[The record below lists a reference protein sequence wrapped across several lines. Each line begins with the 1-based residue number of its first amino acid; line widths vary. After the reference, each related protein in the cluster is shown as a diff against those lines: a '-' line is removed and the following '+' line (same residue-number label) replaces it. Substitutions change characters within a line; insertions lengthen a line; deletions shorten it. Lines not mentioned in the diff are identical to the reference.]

1 MGTRRLRLPWYR
13 WYPGDWLNDEAVSLM
28 TIAQEGAYRRL
39 LDHQWWE
46 GSIPS
51 DLRALA
57 QLTKTTP
64 EAFAADFWPAISPHF
79 KPCQCDRIGRLSNRR
94 LEEVRKEAEEELEK
108 KSRAGSA
115 GADAR
120 WKARKIEPKPKPDAQ
135 VEEEEPEEAEDA
147 SAIPVALRE
156 QCPSESE
163 SSSSPPTPRELP
175 EGVGGESM
183 ETNGGKTEPA
193 PAPRAQHPPRRPPP
207 EKPPRA
213 SPVRAPATMGP
224 VVERAWEVFSEEIQK
239 RRTGHQKIQ
248 DIAAYVRHLRE
259 RYRTPQ
265 EAGHPWVDE
274 ILSKREEEQ
283 MRTEIRETIRGTRVG
298 AIFVGTK
305 GKPWRVTTEG
315 LEEASPSGARKDP
328 VLWSIMN
335 TATLKRILETTEPA
349 RQPALAGSG

>member
-175 EGVGGESM
+175 EGVGCGGERRKR
-183 ETNGGKTEPA
+183 TGGQADGVPA
-193 PAPRAQHPPRRPPP
+193 PQARPPP
-207 EKPPRA
+207 GRPRREKPPRA

-224 VVERAWEVFSEEIQK
+224 
-239 RRTGHQKIQ
+239 
-248 DIAAYVRHLRE
+248 
-259 RYRTPQ
+259 
-265 EAGHPWVDE
+265 
-274 ILSKREEEQ
+274 
-283 MRTEIRETIRGTRVG
+283 
-298 AIFVGTK
+298 
-305 GKPWRVTTEG
+305 
-315 LEEASPSGARKDP
+315 
-328 VLWSIMN
+328 
-335 TATLKRILETTEPA
+335 
-349 RQPALAGSG
+349 